1 MASIWSGSIT
11 FGLIVIPVAIHGA
24 VESGERVRFRLL
36 HRKDRAPIKHKN
48 FCSLEDVEVGPDEI
62 VRGYEVSKGQYALV
76 EAEELQKVQE
86 QVGEGDRSIEIL
98 QFADLGALNPLLV
111 EKPYYLVP
119 QKEGGHAY
127 AVLRD
132 ALADAK
138 RIGMARFYLRT
149 KPLLAALIPGAKALS
164 LAVLRGFEELRNPE
178 ALPVPADKAKPGE
191 LKMARMLIDEMTE
204 RWDPTQHP
212 NEYRRALE
220 ELLAAKRTFA
230 MAAPTAKAKRGENV
244 VDLMAALRKSLE
256 STHTTRGRGKKPATA
271 RGRRA
276 A

>member
-24 VESGERVRFRLL
+24 VESAERVRFRLL

-48 FCSLEDVEVGPDEI
+48 FCSVEDIEVGPDEI

-76 EAEELQKVQE
+76 EAEELQKVQA

-98 QFADLGALNPLLV
+98 QFAELSALDPLLV

-132 ALADAK
+132 ALAETR

-149 KPLLAALIPGAKALS
+149 KPLLAALIPGTTALS
-164 LAVLRGFEELRNPE
+164 LAVLRPFEELRNP
-178 ALPVPADKAKPGE
+178 ADLPVPADKPKPAE
-191 LKMARMLIDEMTE
+191 LKMARMLIDEMMA

-230 MAAPTAKAKRGENV
+230 LAAAPAKVKRGENV
-244 VDLMAALRKSLE
+244 VDLMAALKKSLQ
-256 STHTTRGRGKKPATA
+256 STQTARGRGKKTTA
-271 RGRRA
+271 ARSRRA